1 MPTITVI
8 DGDGNTW
15 EEEHVVDTDAINNN
29 REIEA
34 QARLAS
40 TDWTMISDV
49 GLTAECKSEFE
60 AYRATIRGIRRDGST
75 LPSDGW
81 PAEPEVVF
89 A

>member
-1 MPTITVI
+1 MPTITVV

-15 EEEHVVDTDAINNN
+15 QEEWTPDTDLHTKNV
-29 REIEA
+29 EIEA
-34 QARLAS
+34 QARLTS
-40 TDWTMISDV
+40 TDWAMVSDV
-49 GLTAECKSEFE
+49 GLTAECKSAFE
-60 AYRATIRGIRRDGST
+60 TYRATIRGIRRDGTT